1 MTTRLT
7 KSQWSAVAL
16 FCAMAAIGVVAAAA
30 TDAMRAVTL
39 IPAAS
44 VDAAFAKGVP
54 MLETPGYKI
63 HASRREAPGMA
74 EIHTRDTDILYVRQ
88 GTATVI
94 TGGEVV
100 EAKTT
105 GLDELRGVSIR
116 GGETRQLSPG
126 DVMVI
131 PNGVP
136 HQFVQTSNPFLYYV
150 VKATSTTAVGG
161 TR

>member
-1 MTTRLT
+1 MTTRLV
-7 KSQWSAVAL
+7 KSQWAVVAL
-16 FCAMAAIGVVAAAA
+16 FCAMAAVGVVATAAS
-30 TDAMRAVTL
+30 DSRAVTFL
-39 IPAAS
+39 PAAS

-88 GTATVI
+88 GTATVV

-100 EAKTT
+100 DAKTT
-105 GLDELRGVSIR
+105 GPDELRGVSIR
-116 GGETRQLSPG
+116 GGEKRQLSPG

-136 HQFVQTSNPFLYYV
+136 HQFVETSNPFLYYV
-150 VKATSTTAVGG
+150 VKATSSAAMGG